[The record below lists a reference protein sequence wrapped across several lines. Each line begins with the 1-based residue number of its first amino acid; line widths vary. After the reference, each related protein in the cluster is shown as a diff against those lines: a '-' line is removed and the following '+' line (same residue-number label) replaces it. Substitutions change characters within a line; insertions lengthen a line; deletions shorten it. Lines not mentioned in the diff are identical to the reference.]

1 MTQAEPAKERKRT
14 PSTKRPLK
22 AVGSDDPAATSEWD
36 ARRAEIIRAATG
48 LFLRKGFAQTSM
60 SDVGALVGMSGP
72 ALYHYFSGKNEI
84 VAIASAHAG
93 DRLRDDIIATQRL
106 APKAALNAL
115 IESYVSVTVEEP
127 TFIAVWLRDR
137 HDIEPVMGNASPV
150 IQRQYIDGW
159 ILTLGRV
166 RPKLRHDQLRV
177 LIHAA
182 LGAINSIAL
191 YRPDTDEAELKAM
204 LVDVAQSIVH
214 SPVGD
219 VRD

>member
-1 MTQAEPAKERKRT
+1 MTQAEPAKARMRT
-14 PSTKRPLK
+14 AATKRPLK
-22 AVGSDDPAATSEWD
+22 AVKSDDQAVGSDWD

-72 ALYHYFSGKNEI
+72 ALYHYFTGKNEI
-84 VAIASAHAG
+84 VAIAAAHAG
-93 DRLRDDIIATQRL
+93 DRLRDDILAAQRL

-115 IESYVSVTVEEP
+115 IESYVNVTVEEP

-182 LGAINSIAL
+182 FGAINSIAL
-191 YRPDTDEAELKAM
+191 YRPDSDEAELKAM
-204 LVDVAQSIVH
+204 LIDVAHSIVH
-214 SPVGD
+214 SPVGEA
-219 VRD
+219 RD